1 MSPAR
6 RRTLKK
12 CCRTPLGRRPAR
24 LEKRRFSSAARRE
37 ASRQPIAGTDR
48 KGFRIL
54 RALRFRKAMKFRIA
68 GTRNKPHLHRKLACS
83 VRRFA
88 CTSPFLRLQAVPENR
103 VCRNAA
109 AMEPFR
115 ISFAET
121 RRCFGCRRRKAEA
134 AKKDPLNFRKVN
146 FRKRKKNLRFA
157 VKLPKPSFLN
167 DLFGSESCYD
177 ETRPEKTKKNP
188 SIKFMK

>member
-6 RRTLKK
+6 RSTLKK

-37 ASRQPIAGTDR
+37 ASRQPIAGADR
-48 KGFRIL
+48 RGFRVRIP

-88 CTSPFLRLQAVPENR
+88 CTSPFCLQAVPENR
-103 VCRNAA
+103 ACRNAA

-146 FRKRKKNLRFA
+146 FRKRKKPALCC
-157 VKLPKPSFLN
+157 KTT
-167 DLFGSESCYD
+167 
-177 ETRPEKTKKNP
+177 ETVLSK
-188 SIKFMK
+188 